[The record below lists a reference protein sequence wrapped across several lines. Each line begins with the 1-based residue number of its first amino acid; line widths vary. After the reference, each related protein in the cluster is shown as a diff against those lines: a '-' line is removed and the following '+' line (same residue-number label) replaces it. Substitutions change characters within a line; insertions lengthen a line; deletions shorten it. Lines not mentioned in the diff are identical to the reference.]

1 MRSPFGLVI
10 EECMNKLLSLNN
22 VSLLFVRR
30 SANMAAHFVAKMSY
44 SFPGRLSTNN
54 MSTNE
59 IGSGSGNG
67 NGNGNGNGRQRSFRH
82 SDHQIRE
89 MEWFFQRCSH
99 PDMEQ
104 RLQMARDLELAE
116 PKVKYWFQNRR
127 NQLKISALKAENEI
141 WKKEC
146 LRLQEENQSFR
157 AISSRIVVPLLRT
170 VEPATSAL
178 LPGVQFT
185 EELKHAV
192 MNIAS
197 QCIVE
202 LRMMCESREPL
213 WNRANDGKAILD
225 IAQYNRMF
233 PWGSSSNEHL
243 RIEASLWSTYVLMNS
258 GDLVDTFCDAEK
270 WMQMFPSIVS
280 KAKTLHIVQ
289 DSENFNGSLYL
300 MYAELQT
307 LSPVVH
313 PREVHFMRYCQQ
325 NGEDG
330 SWGIVDFPVDFLV
343 DSTHAS
349 PFPKCWRKPSGCIIQ
364 NCLTSDRS
372 SVTWLEHVE
381 VQERPMHPI
390 IDEFVNSGT
399 AFGAIKWLSVL
410 QRQSE
415 RLRSL
420 RSLNASDYGV
430 PSLEVKSD
438 LMNVAKRMMRSFC
451 ISLSSLSGKS
461 WMALPDNPEDQSM
474 KISTR
479 PSTEPGN
486 PIGLICSAASTTTLP
501 YSYVEVFNLLRDI
514 RCTTQKV
521 DGGLK
526 ENFLQELARIS
537 TGGSPAN
544 CISLFRI
551 YHANS
556 TQECVLHECCS
567 DDSESVVAYTAL
579 SEDGIAK
586 LGTAD
591 SASIQILTNGFVLVP
606 IQQGSGCL
614 LTVGIQSLASMNPY
628 ENLSLLGA
636 MASQRHLD
644 EIISRIKEVLSGRTA
659 NK

>member
-1 MRSPFGLVI
+1 
-10 EECMNKLLSLNN
+10 
-22 VSLLFVRR
+22 
-30 SANMAAHFVAKMSY
+30 
-44 SFPGRLSTNN
+44 
-54 MSTNE
+54 
-59 IGSGSGNG
+59 
-67 NGNGNGNGRQRSFRH
+67 
-82 SDHQIRE
+82 

-300 MYAELQT
+300 
-307 LSPVVH
+307 
-313 PREVHFMRYCQQ
+313 
-325 NGEDG
+325 
-330 SWGIVDFPVDFLV
+330 I
-343 DSTHAS
+343 
-349 PFPKCWRKPSGCIIQ
+349 
-364 NCLTSDRS
+364 
-372 SVTWLEHVE
+372 
-381 VQERPMHPI
+381 
-390 IDEFVNSGT
+390 
-399 AFGAIKWLSVL
+399 
-410 QRQSE
+410 
-415 RLRSL
+415 
-420 RSLNASDYGV
+420 
-430 PSLEVKSD
+430 
-438 LMNVAKRMMRSFC
+438 
-451 ISLSSLSGKS
+451 
-461 WMALPDNPEDQSM
+461 
-474 KISTR
+474 
-479 PSTEPGN
+479 
-486 PIGLICSAASTTTLP
+486 
-501 YSYVEVFNLLRDI
+501 
-514 RCTTQKV
+514 V
-521 DGGLK
+521 DGGSK